1 MTPTSDTRTHF
12 APEPGEAAA
21 GEAAERDGASDKATP
36 LAPTASRASVASG
49 TQLPQNNMWI
59 VMPAWIIATALP
71 TIAGDLDATPS
82 QYSWVGTSYLLA
94 QTVMTPVNGRVT
106 DIIGRKPA
114 LYGAIMFLLVFSAL
128 CGAAKSIEMLIIAR
142 AFAGVGGGSIV
153 GMTTIVISDIVPLD
167 KVGMYNG
174 NLGVAWAAASCLGPL
189 LGGLLTDRLSW
200 RWCFYINLPICGL
213 SLVLLFFALRLNPTR
228 PTTLRQVART
238 FDFVGLALVMAATGL
253 IIVGFSTA
261 ADEGFGHAR
270 SYGVIVAGAVVG
282 ALAVGYEFWTPRNP
296 IIPPRML
303 RTRTVAF
310 FLFGSFAQSFI
321 FVSAGYILPQ
331 FFQGVHGSSALSAG
345 LQLLPF
351 AVGASLFGVLAGQ
364 ITGRFRIVRP
374 VIWAGYLLAGV
385 GYLLF
390 YGFYTASVSLPTQEG
405 LQVITAAGIGLSLS
419 PPILLI
425 QAAMPFRD
433 MAAATSTWVLARSL
447 GATIG
452 LAVFGAILNAGIR
465 QRFAKIPGYGVAFS
479 APTSSADYAKLH
491 RLPAETRRA
500 ALTAFA
506 DSVRMCFAVGAAFL
520 LFAFV
525 LTLFTKSY
533 SLDRGKR
540 RALAEATPVAE
551 DDAEPPAHM
560 PSASEGVP
568 VWPAPVEPWRDDA
581 DDERRAGEK

>member
-1 MTPTSDTRTHF
+1 
-12 APEPGEAAA
+12 
-21 GEAAERDGASDKATP
+21 
-36 LAPTASRASVASG
+36 
-49 TQLPQNNMWI
+49 MWI
-59 VMPAWIIATALP
+59 VMPALGLVAFIAALDQTIIATALP
-71 TIAGDLDATPS
+71 TIAGDLHATPS

-94 QTVMTPVNGRVT
+94 QTVMTPINGRVT

-128 CGAAKSIEMLIIAR
+128 CGAAKSIEM
-142 AFAGVGGGSIV
+142 
-153 GMTTIVISDIVPLD
+153 TIVISDIVPLD

-174 NLGVAWAAASCLGPL
+174 NLGVAWGAASCLGPL

-213 SLVLLFFALRLNPTR
+213 SLILLFFALKLNPT
-228 PTTLRQVART
+228 PPSTLRSVGKT
-238 FDFVGLALVMAATGL
+238 FDFAGLALVMAATGL

-270 SYGVIVAGAVVG
+270 SYGVIAAGAVVG
-282 ALAVGYEFWTPRNP
+282 AGAIVYEFYTKRNP

-310 FLFGSFAQSFI
+310 FLFGSFSQSFI

-331 FFQGVHGSSALSAG
+331 FFQGVHGSTALSAG
-345 LQLLPF
+345 VQLLPF
-351 AVGASLFGVLAGQ
+351 AMGASLFGVLAGQ

-374 VIWAGYLLAGV
+374 VIWTGYLLAGV

-390 YGFYTASVSLPTQEG
+390 YGFYTSTVSFATQEG
-405 LQVITAAGIGLSLS
+405 LQIITATGIGLSLS
-419 PPILLI
+419 PPILVI

-465 QRFAKIPGYGVAFS
+465 QRFARIPGYGVEFV
-479 APTSSADYAKLH
+479 APESSAGYRALH
-491 RLPAETRRA
+491 ELADGETKTA
-500 ALTAFA
+500 VLKAFA

-533 SLDRGKR
+533 SLDRVKR
-540 RALAEATPVAE
+540 R
-551 DDAEPPAHM
+551 DAESSSSQPDSPADDTHNALRHM

-568 VWPAPVEPWRDDA
+568 VWPAPFQPLRDDGA
-581 DDERRAGEK
+581 RVQEK